1 MQACGKNTAVREPV
15 DVAAALARPKIDMHA
30 HVWPMQGE
38 AVSSSHLI
46 ACGARLGITE
56 FWCSAPI
63 TGGRLAP
70 IEEVRAHNDVILRAM
85 ERHPGRIRGM
95 AFLIPGQPGVIEE
108 AERCLGRGMIG
119 FKLYNQY
126 KLHDPV
132 VEPIIK
138 LATERR
144 VPVLVHA
151 AYLPAP
157 EHQRQQPLTSHGADF
172 AVASE
177 KYPDALLIHAH
188 IGGGGDWEWTLRA
201 LRDASP
207 NVYVDVSG
215 SNLDAG
221 QVEMAVA
228 ELGAK
233 RVLFG
238 TDGTMAGSVGKVLD
252 ADLTEEEQDLIFWRN
267 AARLLAEQGL
277 APLNMPRGDAQC
289 SST

>member
-1 MQACGKNTAVREPV
+1 MREHDREVAAREPLSL
-15 DVAAALARPKIDMHA
+15 AEALARPKIDMHA
-30 HVWPMQGE
+30 HVWPMDDE

-46 ACGARLGITE
+46 ACGKKLGITE

-63 TGGRLAP
+63 TGGRLAS

-85 ERHPGRIRGM
+85 ERHPDRIRGM
-95 AFLIPGQPGVIEE
+95 CFLIPGLPGVIEE
-108 AERCLGRGMIG
+108 AERCLAHGMVG

-126 KLHDPV
+126 KIQDPV
-132 VEPIIK
+132 ARPIIE
-138 LATERR
+138 LATEWRL
-144 VPVLVHA
+144 PILVHA

-157 EHQRQQPLTSHGADF
+157 EHKKQQPLTSHGADF
-172 AVASE
+172 AAVSE
-177 KYPDALLIHAH
+177 QHPDALLIHAH

-201 LRDASP
+201 LRHASP

-221 QVEMAVA
+221 QIEAAVA
-228 ELGAK
+228 ELGAE

-252 ADLTEEEQDLIFWRN
+252 ADLTEDERELIFWQN
-267 AARLLAEQGL
+267 AARLLAKQGRK
-277 APLNMPRGDAQC
+277 PLGIRRGDAA
-289 SST
+289 

>member
-1 MQACGKNTAVREPV
+1 M
-15 DVAAALARPKIDMHA
+15 DVAAALSLAESTCTPTSGPYERRN
-30 HVWPMQGE
+30 
-38 AVSSSHLI
+38 
-46 ACGARLGITE
+46 RLQQPRCVGWLGVTE
-56 FWCSAPI
+56 FGVPRSRQ
-63 TGGRLAP
+63 RLAP
-70 IEEVRAHNDVILRAM
+70 VRKCGPITASSCALGDARPH
-85 ERHPGRIRGM
+85 RGM
-95 AFLIPGQPGVIEE
+95 AFLIRPARRDQRPALSWPGHD
-108 AERCLGRGMIG
+108 RL
-119 FKLYNQY
+119 KLYNQY
-126 KLHDPV
+126 KLHARGGTHYQASHGTPC
-132 VEPIIK
+132 
-138 LATERR
+138 A
-144 VPVLVHA
+144 VLVHA